1 VVIRFIVICMS
12 TLHAGLEE
20 CKLPTLLSMQL
31 HCCLVGWSRL
41 YIVAKQLDGSALG
54 MGVDIVK
61 VALC

>member
-1 VVIRFIVICMS
+1 MS